1 MKSKQALKVF
11 VIIFTLFLLS
21 LLTFSQTG
29 STTTGS
35 RIICK
40 KGKIIKLDK
49 TVHRGRNIFWDSQIL
64 TYNDEKTGQ
73 TVTLQLS
80 EVDRVIK
87 VGNYSVEAG
96 LISGLTV
103 LCVGL
108 LAIAEVE
115 ADPGYQVK
123 ENAGAIIAGVTVG
136 GFLAGA
142 LIGSNMSKE
151 KTVYSK
157 GAVQTQISLLPRFVN
172 TGGNSIG
179 ISFLTVNFSF

>member
-1 MKSKQALKVF
+1 MKSKQALRVF

-29 STTTGS
+29 STATGS
-35 RIICK
+35 SKKYK
-40 KGKIIKLDK
+40 KGKIIKSDK

-87 VGNYSVEAG
+87 VGNYIAEGALG
-96 LISGLTV
+96 FGLTV

-108 LAIAEVE
+108 LSLAEAEV
-115 ADPGYQVK
+115 DPGLK
-123 ENAGAIIAGVTVG
+123 PREEAGAIIAGVTVG
-136 GFLAGA
+136 GVLAGA
-142 LIGSNMSKE
+142 LIGSNISKE
-151 KTVYSK
+151 KTIYSK

-172 TGGNSIG
+172 TGGKSIG
-179 ISFLTVNFSF
+179 ISFLTVNFLF